1 LSLLIANIAI
11 VLVASYLA
19 LRFLKESPGEKAYL
33 CQDCRFNRAD
43 LCLKP
48 ERPEALECTSY
59 RSGHPEDSPKE

>member
-1 LSLLIANIAI
+1 M
-11 VLVASYLA
+11 LVASYLA

-43 LCLKP
+43 LCLKQ

-59 RSGHPEDSPKE
+59 RPGQPANQPDLQDKDSDEAT